1 MRHNFCDRCYKK
13 QRNTCK
19 RPCKIVE
26 AELADK
32 GIYKY
37 RKDND
42 TKKYTLELEPKPNEI
57 DIIFMH
63 EIDMELEWVRPQ
75 LKTESE

>member
-1 MRHNFCDRCYKK
+1 MKRNFCEICYRKPACT
-13 QRNTCK
+13 RI
-19 RPCKIVE
+19 CKIVE
-26 AELADK
+26 AELTSK
-32 GIYKY
+32 GIYRY
-37 RKDND
+37 VKDRE
-42 TKKYTLELEPKPNEI
+42 TKKYTLELEHKPNEI